1 MSGRAEACGSSGL
14 AAAAGAWLRAIA
26 KAGTVAAAAL
36 AACSP
41 RPGGSAES
49 PTPAA
54 GAAADVSAVTLER
67 RPCFGTCPV
76 YAVAIS
82 PDGTVRY
89 TGKHNVAH
97 KGEAT
102 AAIPAARVDSLVAEL
117 EAGGYFGF
125 ADDYV
130 MDSPAC
136 GRYATDSP
144 TVVTSVTR
152 DGRTK
157 TIRHD
162 YGCFEAPRTLAQLE
176 RRIDE
181 VAGTSRWTGR

>member
-1 MSGRAEACGSSGL
+1 MSARAEACGSTGL
-14 AAAAGAWLRAIA
+14 AAAAGAWRRRIGT
-26 KAGTVAAAAL
+26 AGTVAAAAL
-36 AACSP
+36 VACSP

-49 PTPAA
+49 PAPAA
-54 GAAADVSAVTLER
+54 GAASDVPAVTLER

-76 YAVAIS
+76 YTVAIS
-82 PDGTVRY
+82 QEGTIRF
-89 TGKHNVAH
+89 TGKHHVSH

-117 EAGGYFGF
+117 EAGGYFEL

-130 MDSPAC
+130 MGAPAC

-144 TVVTSVTR
+144 TVITSVTR

-162 YGCFEAPRTLAQLE
+162 YGCFEAPRALAQLE